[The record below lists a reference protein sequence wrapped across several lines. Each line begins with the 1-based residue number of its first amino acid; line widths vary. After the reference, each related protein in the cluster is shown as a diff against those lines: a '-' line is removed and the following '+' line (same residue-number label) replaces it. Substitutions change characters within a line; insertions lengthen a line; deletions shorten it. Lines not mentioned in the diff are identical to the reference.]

1 MSPEIKLLLARLFA
15 GLLLIVLATGFLI
28 AYEQLSSGIFDDTA
42 HRLSISYN
50 SFSSA
55 LAGR

>member
-1 MSPEIKLLLARLFA
+1 MSPDLKLLLARLFA

-28 AYEQLSSGIFDDTA
+28 AYQQLSSGIFEDTA